1 MRKRSRNTNNNTIF
15 YIAAVVMVVI
25 IITLTILIINREP
38 DTPSVNPYGEQGTN
52 INNDNN
58 NDNTEN
64 NESNKNDNDDA
75 NNNNDES
82 NGETNEFGVTFD
94 KVDETVYT
102 TIMLNIRSKPGFD
115 GDVLFSSKLD
125 QKFKRVGIG
134 DNGWDKLQLDDGTYA
149 YASSEYLTT
158 KTVKDGM
165 DGAGLHIAES
175 TGVSTSNTPVD
186 TKHYTENTLKEG
198 VTEAEADKFFSNS
211 VFYGDSVGLG
221 FQNYVAKQDD
231 DFLGGMIV
239 YGMGSY
245 GLGNAL
251 KAVSSTSI
259 HPTYKGYQT
268 QLWNLTKELKVDK
281 VFMMFGMNDLG
292 LYGVTD
298 SITNYKTLIDKIREL
313 NPDVEIYIM
322 TTTPMTSSYQLTY
335 LNNHNIRLFNN
346 KLRDLQDDWDV
357 TMIDV
362 ASYLMDDN
370 GYLKSKYASD
380 GKYHL
385 TEAAYKE
392 WVKVLRS
399 FASYNI

>member
-1 MRKRSRNTNNNTIF
+1 MRRKRNKNNNSIF
-15 YIAAVVMVVI
+15 FIAAIVMLI
-25 IITLTILIINREP
+25 IIVTLTILIINRDP
-38 DTPSVNPYGEQGTN
+38 DTPPVNPYNEQEN
-52 INNDNN
+52 S
-58 NDNTEN
+58 DNT
-64 NESNKNDNDDA
+64 NEDDLNGTQDNQQPETNDQPDVNI
-75 NNNNDES
+75 
-82 NGETNEFGVTFD
+82 NEFGVNFE

-102 TIMLNIRSKPGFD
+102 TLMLNIRSKPGFD
-115 GDVLFSSKLD
+115 GEVLFQSKLD

-134 DNGWDKLQLDDGTYA
+134 DNGWDKLELDDGSFA

-175 TGVSTSNTPVD
+175 TGVSISNTPVD
-186 TKHYTENTLKEG
+186 TTHYTENELKQG
-198 VTEAEADKFFSNS
+198 VTEAEADKFFSDA

-221 FQNYVAKQDD
+221 FQNYVSKQGD

-245 GLGNAL
+245 GLGNSL

-268 QLWNLTKELKVDK
+268 QLWNLTKELKVKK

-298 SITNYKTLIDKIREL
+298 SITNYKTLIDKIREV
-313 NPDVEIYIM
+313 NPGVEIYIM
-322 TTTPMTSSYQLTY
+322 TTTPMTSSYQLKY

-346 KLRDLQDDWDV
+346 KLRDLQEEWDV

-385 TEAAYKE
+385 TESAYKE